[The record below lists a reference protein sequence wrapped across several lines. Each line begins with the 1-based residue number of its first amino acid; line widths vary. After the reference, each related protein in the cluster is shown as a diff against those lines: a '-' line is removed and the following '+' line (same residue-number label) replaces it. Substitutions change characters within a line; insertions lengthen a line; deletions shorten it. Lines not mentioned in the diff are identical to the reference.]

1 MSESVQITLIT
12 CITVIILYIISC
24 LKIEYK
30 IDGNRKAGV
39 NPSSPTSPRPPIP
52 GLTHHDNSDLE
63 KMRTKC
69 KYPNY
74 PAPQNPTK

>member
-1 MSESVQITLIT
+1 MGEGVQVTLII
-12 CITVIILYIISC
+12 CITIIILYILSC

-30 IDGNRKAGV
+30 SDGNNKVGV
-39 NPSSPTSPRPPIP
+39 NPPPTSPRPAIP
-52 GLTHHDNSDLE
+52 GLKHNDNSDLE

-69 KYPNY
+69 KDPNY